1 MHELLSSGVWAG
13 VRASL
18 LEKAGLTNPVSE
30 ALVKEKAGPRDH
42 RKPFYLH
49 IHREPSLL
57 AQWRKSHY
65 RNTTI

>member
-30 ALVKEKAGPRDH
+30 ALVKEKVGPRDH
-42 RKPFYLH
+42 REPFYLH

-57 AQWRKSHY
+57 AKWRKPHY
-65 RNTTI
+65 RKTTI